1 MSGKPSRRKCRC
13 CRKFFFPD
21 YRNGHHQLFCSAAA
35 CRQAS
40 KVASQRRWRRTS
52 FGSNYHRGEQEV
64 WRVQQ
69 WRQANPGYWKK
80 PKPTSKPPQPTDSQQ
95 IKPEQSSRNV
105 PCSPL
110 STLQD
115 FCLTQ
120 DPAFVGL
127 ISLVTGSTLQEDIA
141 QTARNLLLRGQNI
154 LGLKIPGHPS
164 PNTSAVL

>member
-13 CRKFFFPD
+13 CKKFFCPD
-21 YRNGHHQLFCSAAA
+21 YRNGHHQHFCSAAA

-52 FGSNYHRGEQEV
+52 FGSNYHRGEHEV

-69 WRQANPGYWKK
+69 WRLANPGYWKK
-80 PKPTSKPPQPTDSQQ
+80 AKPASEPTQPIDPQPVNL
-95 IKPEQSSRNV
+95 EQSSRNV
-105 PCSPL
+105 PASHL
-110 STLQD
+110 RTLQD

-127 ISLVTGSTLQEDIA
+127 ISMVTGSTLQE
-141 QTARNLLLRGQNI
+141 T
-154 LGLKIPGHPS
+154 
-164 PNTSAVL
+164 